1 MYKKQLTEL
10 HQKGA
15 DETKRADKAEFENR
29 KLQEKLQAIT
39 DEKEASANAEFRF

>member
-39 DEKEASANAEFRF
+39 DEKEVGVCSVF